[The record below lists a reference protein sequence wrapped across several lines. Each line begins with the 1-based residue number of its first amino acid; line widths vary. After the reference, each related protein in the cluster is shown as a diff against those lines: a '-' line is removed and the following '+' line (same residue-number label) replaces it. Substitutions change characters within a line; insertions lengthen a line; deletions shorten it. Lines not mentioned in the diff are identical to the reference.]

1 MNGGQNIGF
10 HAGGLPLPGLSW
22 PNSHL
27 TAVRVQAQMF
37 EDLTNHQ
44 NELISLES
52 NALESL
58 DGLSLSDFASAPLL
72 VHHSILHLNL
82 ALVLLLS
89 AAL

>member
-1 MNGGQNIGF
+1 MVAKILDSMLVVF
-10 HAGGLPLPGLSW
+10 LCLAYPGL
-22 PNSHL
+22 NSHL
-27 TAVRVQAQMF
+27 IAVQVQAQTF
-37 EDLTNHQ
+37 EDLINHL

-58 DGLSLSDFASAPLL
+58 DGLSLSDFASAPLV

-82 ALVLLLS
+82 APVLLLS